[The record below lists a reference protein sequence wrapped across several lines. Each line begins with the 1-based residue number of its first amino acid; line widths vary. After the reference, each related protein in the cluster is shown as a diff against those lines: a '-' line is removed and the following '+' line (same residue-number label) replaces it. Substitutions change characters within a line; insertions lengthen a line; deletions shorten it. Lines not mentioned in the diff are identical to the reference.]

1 MTFWEEAFAEKDIFL
16 RNFSIDMQ
24 TGEFVAVPFDCKTQ
38 RENAET
44 AYLAV
49 VALDEFFGYFG
60 LELRDVVTRE
70 SQRPDPLKSLIEI
83 SGQLA
88 TLDPVTPLSE
98 ALTQEVEDDL
108 HRLAYADCK
117 TRARAEAERIYHNGL
132 YVNTVVTLW
141 PCAGAEPFQQH
152 STNKEGTC
160 HEPIQQKDGSYR
172 FALTRPFAQ
181 INGYSPQDEADA
193 AAWQVGAV
201 LMEYTLKE

>member
-1 MTFWEEAFAEKDIFL
+1 MTFWEEVFAEEDIFL
-16 RNFSIDMQ
+16 RNFTINMQ
-24 TGEFVAVPFDCKTQ
+24 TGEFVAVPFDGKSQ
-38 RENAET
+38 RDNTET
-44 AYLAV
+44 AYRAV
-49 VALDEFFGYFG
+49 VVLDQFFEHFG

-70 SQRPDPLKSLIEI
+70 SRRPDPLKSLIEI
-83 SGQLA
+83 TGLLA

-117 TRARAEAERIYHNGL
+117 TRARAVAERVYHNGL

-141 PCAGAEPFQQH
+141 PCEGAEPFQQH
-152 STNKEGTC
+152 PNNKEGNC

-181 INGYSPQDEADA
+181 NNGHTPQDEADA